1 MSQPLISRSP
11 DLTRLVDEG
20 FSVAVRSGHLVI
32 DRVPYL
38 NGRGELCFGMLVS
51 DLTLAG
57 EVTAK
62 PENHVAL
69 FAGEHP
75 CGGDGQPL
83 RKISHQSDTKDLGGG
98 LVVHHSFASKPA
110 QGYADYYHKMTTYYG
125 LVSAP
130 AISKHPGIYLNE
142 PAVLD
147 QADDHEIF
155 QYLDTASSRAG
166 IGRITNKLRLDS
178 VAIVGLG
185 GTGAYVLDLVAKTPV
200 RQIHLYDG
208 DSFLQHNAF
217 RSPGAA
223 SLEQLRARATKVE
236 YFSATYSAMHKGI
249 VPHNVYVTEENV
261 SELRQ
266 MNFVFICLDN
276 SVARKL
282 IASALI
288 EHKIPFVDVGMG
300 IHAEGDSLLGI
311 VRQTACTPHM
321 NAHAASRI
329 PMSSTDDHGPYDTNI
344 QIADLNALN
353 AALAV
358 IKWKKLCGFYLDL
371 DQEHHSTYTL
381 DGNAM
386 DNEERHVTTPTSD
399 DAQVRRVRPR

>member
-32 DRVPYL
+32 NRVPYL
-38 NGRGELCFGMLVS
+38 NGRGELCYGMLVS

-57 EVTAK
+57 EATAK
-62 PENHVAL
+62 PENHVAY

-75 CGGDGQPL
+75 CGGDGRPL
-83 RKISHQSDTKDLGGG
+83 SKIAHQNARKDLGEG
-98 LVVHHSFASKPA
+98 LVVDHSFSSKPA
-110 QGYADYYHKMTTYYG
+110 EGYADYHHKMATYYA

-130 AISKHPGIYLNE
+130 AIAKHPGDYLHQ
-142 PAVLD
+142 PAVLHP
-147 QADDHEIF
+147 ADDNEIF
-155 QYLDTASSRAG
+155 QYLDTASTRAG
-166 IGRITNKLRLDS
+166 IGRITNKLRLDR

-185 GTGAYVLDLVAKTPV
+185 GTGSYVLDLVAKTPV

-223 SLEQLRARATKVE
+223 SLEQLRSRASKVD
-236 YFSATYSAMHKGI
+236 YFAEAYSAMHKGI
-249 VPHNVYVTEENV
+249 VPHHAYVTEENV
-261 SELRQ
+261 QELRQ
-266 MNFVFICLDN
+266 MDFVFISLDN
-276 SVARKL
+276 SAARRL
-282 IASALI
+282 IASTLI
-288 EHKIPFVDVGMG
+288 DQAVPFIDVGMG
-300 IHAEGDSLLGI
+300 VHAEGDSLLGV
-311 VRQTACTPHM
+311 VRQTACTP
-321 NAHAASRI
+321 NTNTHATSRI
-329 PMSSTDDHGPYDTNI
+329 PMGGAVDDGPYDSNI

-371 DQEHHSTYTL
+371 DQEHHSTYTI

-386 DNEERHVTTPTSD
+386 DNEERHATSATD
-399 DAQVRRVRPR
+399 DAPVRRVRPR